1 MNTPDKHNEKIS
13 PLEACS
19 ILKAAAEEF
28 LQDHSQHNAK
38 GFRGL
43 VNRRRLILSS
53 IDIPQQ
59 VTGDPEVRALLEEI
73 SELEAKVMNLG
84 AKLQSNLLV
93 VLNNMRKSQTLFRRF
108 RKKNTRKP
116 LFIDKKS

>member
-1 MNTPDKHNEKIS
+1 MNAPEKYNQKIS
-13 PLEACS
+13 PKEACS
-19 ILKAAAEEF
+19 ILKATAEEF

-53 IDIPQQ
+53 IDIPRQ

-73 SELEAKVMNLG
+73 SELEAEVMKLG
-84 AKLQSNLLV
+84 AKLQSNMLD

-108 RKKNTRKP
+108 RKKNLRKP
-116 LFIDKKS
+116 IFIDKKS